1 MAGKPGV
8 MLTTLSFPSDAAAA
22 TAAVGLPDLP
32 IVSLSIPTTAGKDA
46 VELEKVARE
55 VQQQLIDGLTKT
67 PAELQVKTATKET
80 PINRAKMLS
89 FKGNTVDEAEEA
101 MEQFFLANRMTDGFP
116 LVPPTEARVREMIA
130 ASGLAADKQVGIMDP
145 RKGVATVEMLA
156 INAVMAGCRPSYM
169 PLLVAVAQ
177 AMADP
182 MFDLHGCMATTG
194 LNAPL
199 IIVSGPIIEELNLNF
214 SYSTA
219 GPGWRANST
228 IGRASRLFIINI
240 SQAWPGINDMKDV
253 GNPAKFGIVIAE
265 NEKQTPQGW
274 DTLRERQ
281 GFSKNVS
288 TVSVYAAQSF
298 RQLHDSQKYLVPTV
312 PYKNIVDPM
321 IARAFSS
328 SLNAGVEQWGE
339 DLLVVFSPVMAN
351 NLAKMGYTP
360 KKIQEELFRDARVPR
375 RLFGPRPLGSMGEAS
390 GVPKWI
396 DEAKDDELIPVVPT
410 PEDFRIVVAGGTG
423 GGASFA
429 VDRWGFGNSLFV
441 TKEIALPA
449 QWPQLVKDV
458 EKWKT
463 PITVR

>member
-1 MAGKPGV
+1 

-22 TAAVGLPDLP
+22 TASVGLPDLP
-32 IVSLSIPTTAGKDA
+32 IISLTIPTTAGKDPA
-46 VELEKVARE
+46 ELEKVARE
-55 VQQQLIDGLTKT
+55 VQQPLIDGLTKMPANPKVKAATEAAVLT
-67 PAELQVKTATKET
+67 PAKL
-80 PINRAKMLS
+80 LS
-89 FKGNTVDEAEEA
+89 FKGKTVNDAADA

-116 LVPPTEARVREMIA
+116 LVPPTEARVKEMIA
-130 ASGLAADKQVGIMDP
+130 ASGLAADKQIGIIDP

-156 INAVMAGCRPSYM
+156 INAVMAGCRPAYM
-169 PLLVAVAQ
+169 PVLVAIAQ

-182 MFDLHGCMATTG
+182 DFDMHGCMATTG

-199 IIVSGPIIEELNLNF
+199 VIVSGPIIEQLGLNY

-219 GPGWRANST
+219 GPGWRSNST

-240 SQAWPGINDMKDV
+240 AQAWPGINDMKDV

-274 DTLRERQ
+274 GTLRERE
-281 GFSKNVS
+281 GFAENTS
-288 TVSVYAAQSF
+288 TISIYASQSY
-298 RQLHDSQKYLVPTV
+298 RQVHDSQKYLVPTV
-312 PYKNIVDPM
+312 PYQNIVDPM
-321 IARAFSS
+321 IARTFAT

-339 DLLVVFSPVMAN
+339 ELLLVFSPVMAN

-360 KKIQEELFRDARVPR
+360 KKIQEELFKEARVPR
-375 RLFGPRPLGSMGEAS
+375 KLYGPRPLGSMGEAS

-396 DEAKDDELIPVVPT
+396 DEAKDDDMVPVVPT

-429 VDRWGFGNSLFV
+429 VDRWGFGNSKFV
-441 TKEIALPA
+441 TKEVKLPS
-449 QWPQLVKDV
+449 QWPQLVKDL
-458 EKWKT
+458 EKWNT
-463 PITVR
+463 PIVVR

>member
-1 MAGKPGV
+1 

-22 TAAVGLPDLP
+22 TASVGLPDLP
-32 IVSLSIPTTAGKDA
+32 IVSLSIPTTAGKDPA
-46 VELEKVARE
+46 ELEKVARE
-55 VQQQLIDGLTKT
+55 VQQKLIDGLTKM
-67 PAELQVKTATKET
+67 PANPKVKSVTKEK
-80 PINRAKMLS
+80 PAARAKLLS
-89 FKGNTVDEAEEA
+89 FKGATLDDAENA

-116 LVPPTEARVREMIA
+116 LVPPTEKRVKEMIA
-130 ASGLAADKQVGIMDP
+130 ASGLPADKQIGIMDP
-145 RKGVATVEMLA
+145 RKGVATVEILA
-156 INAVMAGCRPSYM
+156 INAVMAGCRPAYM
-169 PLLVAVAQ
+169 PVLVAVAQ
-177 AMADP
+177 GMADP
-182 MFDLHGCMATTG
+182 DFDLHGCMATTG

-199 IIVSGPIIEELNLNF
+199 IIVSGPIIEQLNLNY

-265 NEKQTPQGW
+265 NAKQTPQGW
-274 DTLRERQ
+274 GSLRERQ
-281 GFSKNVS
+281 GFSKDVS
-288 TVSVYAAQSF
+288 TISLFASQSY
-298 RQLHDSQKYLVPTV
+298 RQVHDSQKYLVPTV

-321 IARAFSS
+321 IARTFAT

-339 DLLVVFSPVMAN
+339 DLLLVFSPVMAN

-360 KKIQEELFRDARVPR
+360 QKIQEELYKEARVPR
-375 RLFGPRPLGSMGEAS
+375 KLFGPRPLGAMGEAS

-396 DEAKDDELIPVVPT
+396 DEAKDDELVPVVPS

-429 VDRWGFGNSLFV
+429 VDRWGFGNSKFV
-441 TKEIALPA
+441 TKEIKLPA
-449 QWPQLVKDV
+449 AWPQLVKDA
-458 EKWKT
+458 EKWST
-463 PITVR
+463 PIVVR